1 MNTPNLS
8 AAVAQEK
15 WDIAAH
21 LLVYG
26 LIRAQTN
33 GSNGGGFGSA
43 SPALRGRV
51 SPPDAPAPELHGQQ
65 GGA

>member
-33 GSNGGGFGSA
+33 GSNGFGSA

-51 SPPDAPAPELHGQQ
+51 SSPDAPAPELHGQPE
-65 GGA
+65 GA

>member
-15 WDIAAH
+15 WDIAAQ

-33 GSNGGGFGSA
+33 GSNGG
-43 SPALRGRV
+43 RV
-51 SPPDAPAPELHGQQ
+51 SPPDAPASGPHGQPE
-65 GGA
+65 GA